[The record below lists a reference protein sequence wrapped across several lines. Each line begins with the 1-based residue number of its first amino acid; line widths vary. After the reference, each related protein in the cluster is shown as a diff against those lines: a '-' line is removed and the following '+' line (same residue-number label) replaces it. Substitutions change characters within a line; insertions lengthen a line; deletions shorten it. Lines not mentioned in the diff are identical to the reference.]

1 MFILY
6 NEKVREKVMNLENIK
21 WNKATYQEFQKY
33 LVSLSEE
40 SYRLFSLKTI
50 TTKYEMLGIRL
61 PTLRKIAK
69 KISQGNIL
77 EYLKVSANNYYEEV
91 LLKGLVMAQ
100 IKEKKLLLQYL
111 DNYVTLIDNWAIC
124 DSFCNSLKIV
134 VTDKDYWFL
143 YFQKYLAS
151 SEEFKVR
158 VGLVVYLNFFI
169 EEKYLDEIFRLIES
183 IKLDKYYVNMASAWL
198 LCECFI
204 KYPEKT
210 LKFLQK
216 SEINTFTFKKTISKI
231 RDSYQ
236 VKKEVKDYLLEMKRS
251 NENET
256 I

>member
-1 MFILY
+1 
-6 NEKVREKVMNLENIK
+6 MNIISLLES
-21 WNKATYQEFQKY
+21 NKNLDYQAFMQKIC
-33 LVSLSEE
+33 
-40 SYRLFSLKTI
+40 F
-50 TTKYEMLGIRL
+50 TKYPIVGVKI
-61 PTLRKIAK
+61 PTVKKLAK
-69 KISQGNIL
+69 DLLKENDFKEILSNISD
-77 EYLKVSANNYYEEV
+77 ATFEEV
-91 LLKGLVMAQ
+91 LLEAFIISYAKVSFEEKINL
-100 IKEKKLLLQYL
+100 IKNFLPK
-111 DNYVTLIDNWAIC
+111 IDNWAIC

-143 YFQKYLAS
+143 YFQKYLAN

-169 EEKYLDEIFRLIES
+169 EEKYLDEIFRLVES

-251 NENET
+251 SENET
-256 I
+256 V